1 MMKLYLLRVSC
12 PSVYT
17 IASNTQQEA
26 REQAAARF
34 KRERNNTWLEPEVE
48 IVSEEEMNLRFWD
61 SVDAAI
67 DDYKERVL

>member
-17 IASNTQQEA
+17 IASNSQ
-26 REQAAARF
+26 QAARQQAAERF

-48 IVSEEEMNLRFWD
+48 IVSEEKVNLGFWD
-61 SVDAAI
+61 RIDAAI
-67 DDYKERVL
+67 DDYKERAT